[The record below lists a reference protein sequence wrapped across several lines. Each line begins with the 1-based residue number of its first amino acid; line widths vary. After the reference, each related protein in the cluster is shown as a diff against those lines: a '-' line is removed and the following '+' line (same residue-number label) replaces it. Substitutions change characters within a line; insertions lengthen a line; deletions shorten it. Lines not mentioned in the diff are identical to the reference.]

1 MKGRVLL
8 CPDEPLLAAEARGEI
23 SKVVLCA
30 VGVSLLLQLLG
41 LFVFPSYGSSSFPL
55 QDFVGRIFVV

>member
-8 CPDEPLLAAEARGEI
+8 CPHKPLLAVEARGEI

-41 LFVFPSYGSSSFPL
+41 LFVFPSYGSSSFPSRTL
-55 QDFVGRIFVV
+55 